1 MSNAPERIWLGA
13 ANEDNERE
21 FWEDPDEGG
30 TEFIRRDAI
39 TPAMAAEVLIDEI
52 NRPGTNEEK
61 PDWRWLGRLDMPS
74 LRAIAT
80 QEEKLND

>member
-1 MSNAPERIWLGA
+1 MSNAPERIYLRNGEV
-13 ANEDNERE
+13 NKGQVSPFD
-21 FWEDPDEGG
+21 DCY
-30 TEFIRRDAI
+30 IRRDAI

-52 NRPGTNEEK
+52 NRPVTNEEK

-80 QEEKLND
+80 QEDNT